1 MIKKQV
7 LRLAD
12 VSFIKKKENILITGA
27 TGSGK
32 SYIAYPLGNQ
42 ACMKEFKT
50 LYYNTTKLFPKLKML
65 KADGSYMKEIARIE
79 KQELL
84 ILDDFGIQQLDEM
97 GRVAL
102 LEIIDDRHG
111 RASKIVASQLQVT
124 KWFETIGDS
133 TTADAILDRLA
144 HTE

>member
-1 MIKKQV
+1 
-7 LRLAD
+7 
-12 VSFIKKKENILITGA
+12 
-27 TGSGK
+27 
-32 SYIAYPLGNQ
+32 
-42 ACMKEFKT
+42 
-50 LYYNTTKLFPKLKML
+50 
-65 KADGSYMKEIARIE
+65 MKEIARIE